1 MDTQALPP
9 PVAELGPDVTEWED
23 ADTPVDQVVYYIVSA
38 VRGAE
43 EAFSDEVMIDTASA
57 VDPYWD
63 NVVALLHFD
72 GDLTDETGRV
82 WESVGSSVVS
92 SDESAFG
99 GSSLYTPNTQGLVR
113 AANSADFDFGS
124 GDFTIEFFLRPTS
137 VTPWASYLDKRE
149 SGAFHAPFAIQRDSS
164 SNIIRFSSA
173 YAPGAWPVM
182 ITATHPPLNTWT
194 HVVYERWGGVF
205 LAFINGVQVGA
216 VNGGSNSL
224 LTNTATLNIA
234 ATGNNI
240 DGMVGYIDELRIT
253 KGVARYTGDFTPPN
267 EPFPNQ

>member
-1 MDTQALPP
+1 MRSGKFGF
-9 PVAELGPDVTEWED
+9 LGSFDGG
-23 ADTPVDQVVYYIVSA
+23 ISA
-38 VRGAE
+38 P
-43 EAFSDEVMIDTASA
+43 
-57 VDPYWD
+57 DPYWA

-92 SDESAFG
+92 SAESVFG
-99 GSSLYTPNTQGLVR
+99 GSSLHVPTTAGLVR

-137 VTPWASYLDKRE
+137 VTTWASYLDKRE
-149 SGAFHAPFAIQRDSS
+149 SGSFHAPFLIQRDS
-164 SNIIRFSSA
+164 NTNRILFRSA
-173 YAPGAWPVM
+173 YAPGSWSSSIIAP
-182 ITATHPPLNTWT
+182 HPPLNTWT
-194 HVVYERWGGVF
+194 HVVYERWDGVF

-224 LTNTATLNIA
+224 LTNTTSLNIA
-234 ATGNNI
+234 ATGNNA

-253 KGVARYTGDFTPPN
+253 KGVARYTEDFDPPTA
-267 EPFPNQ
+267 PFPNG